1 VRGTRL
7 RRQLAPAR
15 RQLLGV
21 VAAGVVGSLLVLG
34 QAWVVTD
41 LVLAALHGGDVT
53 AAGAWVVGVL
63 VLRGLVSWAGDVL
76 AATAAA
82 RVGTSLRR
90 RLVATA
96 GDRPQAGSSGE
107 LAALVTRGVA
117 SAEPYLTRYLP
128 ALVLAVVLPPL
139 AVIAIAGQDLLSAV
153 VVLATLPLVPVFG
166 VLVGLATRDRAR
178 EQWRAMASLSGH
190 FVDVVRGLPTLVAHR
205 RARAQSAR
213 IASITDRYR
222 IASLATL
229 RIAFASSAVLEL
241 VATLS
246 VALVAVTVGVRLA
259 AGSLDLRTALVV
271 LLLAPEAYWPL
282 RRVGAEFHAASE
294 GVATFE
300 AAHVALATAETEL
313 GPRAGSSFTFG
324 VLRVRAAQGAGA
336 MDWQRQFERRQRSD
350 VRAMGARSARNFPRG
365 ALGLAP
371 QSPAG
376 GDLALDQ
383 VSLNFPGRSA
393 PALAPL
399 TAVLPARGI
408 TVVTGPSGCGKTTL
422 LSVIATLLAPTTG
435 TIRVGG
441 AGVSG
446 AAWQRQVAWLSQ
458 RPVFVSG
465 SIADNLR
472 LGAPE
477 ADEAALW
484 SALRKVALEER
495 VRDLPGGLGCGL
507 GEDGATLSA
516 GERARLAMARVVL
529 SQRPWVLLDEP
540 TAHLDPV
547 TEGVIADTVLELAA
561 TRAVVMVAHRPAMIA
576 LADRVLSLSAARQSA
591 REAPLIPSTRPATVV
606 QPAER
611 SDPTPEDGVARTLAV
626 STLLGALASAS
637 GVALTATAGWLIVQA
652 STRPGVLTLLVAI
665 VGVRTFGLARP
676 VLRYVERL
684 RSHDAALRLLAQRRV
699 QVYDAV
705 MPLTPGRLG
714 RRRGD
719 VLASIVDDVDSVVD
733 RELRVRMP
741 ARSFAIVAALATLV
755 AGGLLPAA
763 GLVVALV
770 CLVSGLGG
778 WTVARMG
785 ASRAERDLVVAR
797 AELSTSVLETLQVAA
812 ELRMWQRMGQAAD
825 AVAATSERIGR
836 DRRSAAMW
844 SAAARTLVLTATGV
858 GVAGIAALAAGAY
871 SRGELSGP
879 MLALLVLTPL
889 ALADVAA
896 PLPDAGAASVGTKA
910 AADRLARLERT
921 PPAVRDTVATTTPTS
936 SEVRVDDV
944 HARWGSDAPLTGPVS
959 FGLGAGERVALVGP
973 SGSGKST
980 VAALLLRF
988 LDPVGGDIGLGG
1000 APLRALSLDDVRR
1013 RVGLVDDDPHLFA
1026 TTLAEN
1032 VRLARPEATDL
1043 EVAAALRQAR
1053 LGDWLDALPEG
1064 LDTWLGDGHETVSG
1078 GERARIGIARSLLAR
1093 QPVLVLDEPAAH
1105 LDHPTA
1111 VQLVT
1116 EVLTGPRHQAVLWI
1130 THGGVGLDRVDRVVD
1145 LGTATAGRWS
1155 RAGGSSGGTGP
1166 VLDTTDW

>member
-1 VRGTRL
+1 MRPSDPRL
-7 RRQLAPAR
+7 REQLAPAR

-21 VAAGVVGSLLVLG
+21 VTAGVVGSLLVLG
-34 QAWVVTD
+34 QARVVTD

-96 GDRPQAGSSGE
+96 GDRPQTGSSGE

-117 SAEPYLTRYLP
+117 AAEPYLTRYLP

-222 IASLATL
+222 IASLGTL

-300 AAHVALATAETEL
+300 AAHVALATAEHD
-313 GPRAGSSFTFG
+313 R
-324 VLRVRAAQGAGA
+324 
-336 MDWQRQFERRQRSD
+336 
-350 VRAMGARSARNFPRG
+350 
-365 ALGLAP
+365 GLAP

-376 GDLALDQ
+376 GDLVLDQ
-383 VSLNFPGRSA
+383 VSLTFPGRSA

-399 TAVLPARGI
+399 SAVVPARGI

-441 AGVSG
+441 TAVSG
-446 AAWQRQVAWLSQ
+446 AAWQRQVAWLPQ

-472 LGAPE
+472 LGAAE
-477 ADEAALW
+477 ADDAALW

-547 TEGVIADTVLELAA
+547 TERVIADTVLELAA

-576 LADRVLSLSAARQSA
+576 LADRVLSLTAVGVPARD
-591 REAPLIPSTRPATVV
+591 APLVPPTRPATVV
-606 QPAER
+606 PPVERPA
-611 SDPTPEDGVARTLAV
+611 PTPEDGVARTLAI
-626 STLLGALASAS
+626 STVLGALASAS

-676 VLRYVERL
+676 LLRYVERL
-684 RSHDAALRLLAQRRV
+684 RSHDAALRLLARRRV

-705 MPLTPGRLG
+705 VPLTPGRLG

-755 AGGLLPAA
+755 AGVLLPSA
-763 GLVVALV
+763 GLAVALV

-778 WTVARMG
+778 WTLARLG

-797 AELSTSVLETLQVAA
+797 AALSTSVLETVQIAA
-812 ELRMWQRMGQAAD
+812 ELRMWQRMGRAAD
-825 AVAATSERIGR
+825 VVVTTSDRIGR
-836 DRRSAAMW
+836 DRRSAAIW
-844 SAAARTLVLTATGV
+844 SGGARALVLTATGV
-858 GVAGIAALAAGAY
+858 GVAGIAALAADAS

-896 PLPDAGAASVGTKA
+896 PLADAGATSVGTKA
-910 AADRLARLERT
+910 AAERLARLERT
-921 PPAVRDTVATTTPTS
+921 PPAVRDTVATATPTS

-944 HARWGSDAPLTGPVS
+944 RARWSSDSPLTGPVS
-959 FGLGAGERVALVGP
+959 FDLGAGERVALVGP

-1000 APLRALSLDDVRR
+1000 APLRAMSLDDVRR
-1013 RVGLVDDDPHLFA
+1013 RVGLVDDDPHVFA

-1053 LGDWLDALPEG
+1053 LGDWLDDLPDG
-1064 LDTWLGDGHETVSG
+1064 LDTWLGDGHQTVSG

-1111 VQLVT
+1111 ARLVT
-1116 EVLTGPRHQAVLWI
+1116 EVLTGPRNQAVLWI
-1130 THGGVGLDRVDRVVD
+1130 THGGVGLDQVDRVVD
-1145 LGTATAGRWS
+1145 LGTETTGHWS
-1155 RAGGSSGGTGP
+1155 RAGGSSGATGP
-1166 VLDTTDW
+1166 VLDVTDW